1 MTVLAKLLGITEE
14 EQGRKVLLRTRDGWE
29 KQAVVFTNDFALK
42 VIFPVSELSL
52 QAGYRSQVD
61 SIHYT
66 ARRFQPS
73 GKKENELE
81 IWEE

>member
-14 EQGRKVLLRTRDGWE
+14 EQSRRVLLRTRDGWE
-29 KQAVVFTNDFALK
+29 KQAMVSPDDLELK
-42 VIFPVSELSL
+42 VFFAVSELSL

-81 IWEE
+81 VWEE